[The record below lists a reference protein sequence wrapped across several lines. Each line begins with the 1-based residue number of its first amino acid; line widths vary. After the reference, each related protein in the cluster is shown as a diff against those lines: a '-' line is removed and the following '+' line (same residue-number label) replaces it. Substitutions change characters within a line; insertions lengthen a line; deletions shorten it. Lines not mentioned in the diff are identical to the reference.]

1 MDTDTPQIAA
11 PDIFLLV
18 SVIPLGDA
26 HPGTPWHKKIL
37 ALPAPLC
44 LSGIVDTSISSKNLE
59 LIPAPLGI
67 HKWSPIQV
75 LVSLNALNL
84 LTPFDFNLHA
94 T

>member
-44 LSGIVDTSISSKNLE
+44 LSGIVDTSISSKNVRT
-59 LIPAPLGI
+59 
-67 HKWSPIQV
+67 HTSTTRNSQV
-75 LVSLNALNL
+75 VSHPSTGLAQCSQSAY
-84 LTPFDFNLHA
+84 TIRF
-94 T
+94 